1 MTNRGSFLFL
11 YTLYILF
18 ISSFLKTDLILS
30 IYHSAFLDIS
40 THIDG
45 GGDGDSND
53 GDRNRVD
60 ADGVD
65 NCHQKTTVWRNILG
79 NNSLKKN
86 HNNNDINNS
95 NDNNTNV
102 DNKSDHKDVRVTGYG
117 NSCF

>member
-1 MTNRGSFLFL
+1 M
-11 YTLYILF
+11 
-18 ISSFLKTDLILS
+18 
-30 IYHSAFLDIS
+30 DIS

-45 GGDGDSND
+45 GADSDSND

-79 NNSLKKN
+79 NTSGDQGYPSHSIVINNSDNNTDDSNDSLKKN